1 MFGGLSAE
9 LQCYYIR
16 FTEVSSVIRMVVRV
30 VGQFTRLI
38 RLTRLMR
45 DAKVVKQA
53 YEVYEDTRV
62 AKGSKLG

>member
-1 MFGGLSAE
+1 
-9 LQCYYIR
+9 
-16 FTEVSSVIRMVVRV
+16 MVVRV